1 MANQKQNFTPEM
13 RKATDPN
20 SPPGGS
26 RLVRGREPTVVG
38 QANMMSSFA
47 HDDSVPLEDPVSGT
61 SSNAPSVPP
70 SPNTGFFDEE
80 YKDGKRTG
88 SPPTTARTNQSA
100 DSGKRTNQDAG
111 LGPSLPPHPPK
122 RTSTK
127 VGTLSTNTDPPLSEP
142 INRCVGL
149 LLREGEAFTRTSID
163 IDLESPE
170 ECRQL
175 SDRIYHS
182 LMFENWKPDLKAQ
195 HIPSRQ
201 RDAIVHDTLS
211 RLLAD
216 REKTELRLN
225 ELTTNEHPDGTR
237 RDRDEDVVETTY
249 QRLQTRYNN
258 FNRAM
263 LTIYAQFL
271 SSLRICRLEPLPQTP
286 LWQCWQMSPLL
297 RRLRALIPT
306 FGIIHAHPRRSLNLL
321 RLSWTTPPSTPCSP
335 IKCDPVCKNPC
346 PTLCGLWLIRGPRTY
361 LSDNRM
367 RTS

>member
-13 RKATDPN
+13 RKATGPN

-47 HDDSVPLEDPVSGT
+47 HDDANVAVPLEDPVPGT

-80 YKDGKRTG
+80 YKNGKRTG
-88 SPPTTARTNQSA
+88 SPPTTERTNQSA

-127 VGTLSTNTDPPLSEP
+127 VGALSTNTDPPLSEP
-142 INRCVGL
+142 TNRCVGL
-149 LLREGEAFTRTSID
+149 LLREGEAFTRTSFD

-182 LMFENWKPDLKAQ
+182 LMFENWKPDFKAQ

-263 LTIYAQFL
+263 LTIYVQFL
-271 SSLRICRLEPLPQTP
+271 IADLPPRTAPTDTALAVLADESSSTERSRPYSHIRD
-286 LWQCWQMSPLL
+286 
-297 RRLRALIPT
+297 
-306 FGIIHAHPRRSLNLL
+306 HPRPSPTVPQFAPVVLDDTTQHALL
-321 RLSWTTPPSTPCSP
+321 THKMRPCMQESMP
-335 IKCDPVCKNPC
+335 NSVW
-346 PTLCGLWLIRGPRTY
+346 CG
-361 LSDNRM
+361 
-367 RTS
+367 